1 MIKVVVSEDFEIL
14 REEIVEVL
22 SSDDEIDVVAD
33 FPRGDLTVDYVL
45 KNPVDVVL
53 MDIDMES
60 PRAGIIATEQINEG
74 KPETKVIFLTAY
86 EVDDIIMEAM
96 GVGGVD
102 YICKENF
109 DDGLIDRV
117 KNAYNDKVVLDPSI
131 GRTIRDEY
139 TRLRYSERSL
149 LFFIN
154 NVGRLT
160 PAEFEIMRLILDDKT
175 NREIAADRNVEM
187 ATVKSQVRAI
197 LNKFGCRRKKD
208 VIDIV
213 KDLKL
218 EYLFSKGEN

>member
-1 MIKVVVSEDFEIL
+1 MIKVVVSEDFDIL
-14 REEIVEVL
+14 REEIVEIL
-22 SSDDEIDVVAD
+22 SSDDEIEVVAD

-45 KNPVDVVL
+45 SNPVDVVL

-60 PRAGIIATEQINEG
+60 PRAGIISTEKINAE
-74 KPETKVIFLTAY
+74 KPDTKVIFLTAY
-86 EVDDIIMEAM
+86 EVDDIVMEAM

-102 YICKENF
+102 YICKEKF
-109 DDGLIDRV
+109 DEDLISRV
-117 KNAYNDKVVLDPSI
+117 KNAYSDKVVLDAFIS
-131 GRTIRDEY
+131 RTIRDEY
-139 TRLRYSERSL
+139 SRLRYSERSL

-160 PAEFEIMRLILDDKT
+160 PAEFEIMRLILENKT
-175 NREIAADRNVEM
+175 NREIAANRNVEM

-197 LNKFGCRRKKD
+197 LNKFGCSRKKD